1 MNPLLGLAAIAVAAG
16 AVVCVGARDGRIA
29 LAGLAGVLLVSP
41 FLADPLP
48 APLAIAVRV
57 VASLLAVYLVWVAVR
72 SPGSVTRGSLLGW
85 PVEALIAA
93 AAWII
98 GFGTAG
104 LGASPLGPEEA
115 QAAGFALVAL
125 SVGPIVH
132 GRDVYRLGSGAVLL
146 VTGVL
151 LIRAALAG
159 TPTQLEEIVS
169 AGLVI
174 GLGGVVAFLV
184 QEAEEAGA
192 AGGQV
197 LGDGSSDGA
206 TVQATR
212 VPADG
217 R

>member
-1 MNPLLGLAAIAVAAG
+1 MNPLLVLAAIAVTAG
-16 AVVCVGARDGRIA
+16 AVVSVAARDGRIA

-48 APLAIAVRV
+48 GLLSIMVRV
-57 VASLLAVYLVWVAVR
+57 VAALLAVYLAWIAVR

-85 PVEALIAA
+85 PVEALIAGA
-93 AAWII
+93 AFLI
-98 GFGTAG
+98 GYGTAG
-104 LGASPLGPEEA
+104 LGAPPLGPEEA
-115 QAAGFALVAL
+115 QAAGFVLVTL

-132 GRDVYRLGSGAVLL
+132 GRDVYRLGAGAVLL
-146 VTGVL
+146 VSGVL

-159 TPTQLEEIVS
+159 TPSELEELVS
-169 AGLVI
+169 AALFI

-184 QEAEEAGA
+184 AEAEVAGA
-192 AGGQV
+192 AGGEV
-197 LGDGSSDGA
+197 LGEIPDGS

-212 VPADG
+212 VGPGG

>member
-1 MNPLLGLAAIAVAAG
+1 MNPLLVLAAIAVTAG
-16 AVVCVGARDGRIA
+16 AVVSVAARDGRVA

-48 APLAIAVRV
+48 GPLSLMVRV
-57 VASLLAVYLVWVAVR
+57 VAALLAVYLAWIAVR

-85 PVEALIAA
+85 PVEALI
-93 AAWII
+93 
-98 GFGTAG
+98 GTAG
-104 LGASPLGPEEA
+104 LGAPPLGPEEA
-115 QAAGFALVAL
+115 QAAGFVLVTL

-132 GRDVYRLGSGAVLL
+132 GRDVYRLGAGAVLL
-146 VTGVL
+146 VSGVL

-159 TPTQLEEIVS
+159 TPTELEQLVS
-169 AGLVI
+169 AALFI

-184 QEAEEAGA
+184 AEAEVAGA
-192 AGGQV
+192 SGGEV
-197 LGDGSSDGA
+197 LGEIPDAS

-212 VPADG
+212 VGPSG

>member
-1 MNPLLGLAAIAVAAG
+1 VNPLLGIAAIAVTAG
-16 AVVCVGARDGRIA
+16 AVVCVAARDGRIA

-48 APLAIAVRV
+48 PLLAILVRV
-57 VASLLAVYLVWVAVR
+57 VAAVLAVYLAWIAVR

-93 AAWII
+93 AAWLI

-104 LGASPLGPEEA
+104 LGAAPLGPAEA
-115 QAAGFALVAL
+115 QAAGFALVTL

-132 GRDVYRLGSGAVLL
+132 GRDVYRLGAGAVLL
-146 VTGVL
+146 VSGVL

-159 TPTQLEEIVS
+159 TPTQLEELVS
-169 AGLVI
+169 AALFI

-184 QEAEEAGA
+184 AEAEVAGA
-192 AGGQV
+192 SGGEV
-197 LGDGSSDGA
+197 LGDTPDGA
-206 TVQATR
+206 IVHASRIGTG
-212 VPADG
+212 G

>member
-1 MNPLLGLAAIAVAAG
+1 MNPLLAVAAIVVTAG
-16 AVVCVGARDGRIA
+16 AVVGVAARDGRIA
-29 LAGLAGVLLVSP
+29 LAGLAGVLVVSP

-48 APLAIAVRV
+48 PLLALLVRV
-57 VASLLAVYLVWVAVR
+57 VAALLAVYLAWIAVR

-93 AAWII
+93 AAWLI

-104 LGASPLGPEEA
+104 LGAPPLGLPEA

-125 SVGPIVH
+125 AVGPIVS

-146 VTGVL
+146 VSGVL

-159 TPTQLEEIVS
+159 TPSQLEELVS
-169 AGLVI
+169 AALFI

-184 QEAEEAGA
+184 TEAAEAGA
-192 AGGQV
+192 AGGAV
-197 LGDGSSDGA
+197 LDELPDPA
-206 TVQATR
+206 TVHASRVATG
-212 VPADG
+212 G